1 MNVCLKGE
9 VRSNDTHAFGGMS
22 SEQSKPIQK
31 KHNMKTM
38 LFAFAVLTV
47 ALASQNA
54 SAQYQQLIYQQ
65 SFTGNGDP
73 LTGTAV
79 ETAVSPESGFW
90 SDQTGRFKL
99 DGSVAGVWFS
109 SATLPF
115 TPTSGFVYTLE
126 ATLNATSG
134 DDWNQLYMGFFDAS
148 GEDGGST
155 TVFDTASSWMGMDAS
170 GHWLVNGSHEGTTA
184 GPLTFK
190 IVLDT
195 TGAQWTSKFY
205 VNDFYISWKDQTF
218 TTNPTI
224 STVGFGTQ
232 STTGGAISNFSLN
245 AVSSLEPPTLTLL
258 SFSTPV
264 FEAGETT
271 MNAQF
276 TGNVGAT
283 YVIEYSP
290 LLDGSWTPLAPVST
304 DGGTFS
310 VNITETGDHTATWGN
325 KLFFRAKNAD

>member
-1 MNVCLKGE
+1 M
-9 VRSNDTHAFGGMS
+9 
-22 SEQSKPIQK
+22 
-31 KHNMKTM
+31 
-38 LFAFAVLTV
+38 

-54 SAQYQQLIYQQ
+54 SAQYEEEIYQQ
-65 SFTGNGDP
+65 SFTGNSNP
-73 LTGTAV
+73 LTGEHVDAAGFSV
-79 ETAVSPESGFW
+79 GSGFW

-99 DGSVAGVWFS
+99 NGSVAGVWFS

-115 TPTSGFVYTLE
+115 TPVSGFVYTLE
-126 ATLNATSG
+126 ATLQASSG
-134 DDWNQLYMGFFDAS
+134 EDWNQLYMGFFNAS
-148 GEDGGST
+148 GGDST
-155 TVFDTASSWMGMDAS
+155 TVFTTASSWMGMDAS
-170 GHWLVNGSHEGTTA
+170 GHWLINNSHEGTTA

-195 TGAQWTSKFY
+195 TETQWKSKFY
-205 VNDFYISWKDQTF
+205 VNDFYVSWKDQTF

-232 STTGGAISNFSLN
+232 ANTGGAISNFSLN

-258 SFSTPV
+258 SFSPPV
-264 FEAGETT
+264 YAAGETT

-290 LLDGSWTPLAPVST
+290 LLDGSWTSLAPVST

>member
-1 MNVCLKGE
+1 M
-9 VRSNDTHAFGGMS
+9 
-22 SEQSKPIQK
+22 
-31 KHNMKTM
+31 
-38 LFAFAVLTV
+38 

-54 SAQYQQLIYQQ
+54 SAQYEEEIYQQ
-65 SFTGNGDP
+65 SFTGNSNP
-73 LTGTAV
+73 LTGEHVDAAGFSV
-79 ETAVSPESGFW
+79 GSGFW

-99 DGSVAGVWFS
+99 NGSVAGVWFS

-115 TPTSGFVYTLE
+115 TPVSGFVYTLE
-126 ATLNATSG
+126 ATLQASSG
-134 DDWNQLYMGFFDAS
+134 EDWNQLYMGFFNAS
-148 GEDGGST
+148 GGDST
-155 TVFDTASSWMGMDAS
+155 TVYTTASSWMGMDKS
-170 GHWLVNGSHEGTTA
+170 GHWLVNNSHEGTTA

-195 TGAQWTSKFY
+195 TGSQWTSKFY
-205 VNDFYISWKDQTF
+205 VNDFYVSSKDQTF

-258 SFSTPV
+258 SFSPPV
-264 FEAGETT
+264 YAAGETT

-290 LLDGSWTPLAPVST
+290 LLDGSWTSLAPVST

-310 VNITETGDHTATWGN
+310 VNITEAGDHTATWGN
-325 KLFFRAKNAD
+325 KLFFRARNAD

>member
-1 MNVCLKGE
+1 MNICLRGE
-9 VRSNDTHAFGGMS
+9 LRSNDIHTFSGMS
-22 SEQSKPIQK
+22 SDQSKTIHK

-38 LFAFAVLTV
+38 LFASAVLTM
-47 ALASQNA
+47 AMASQNA
-54 SAQYQQLIYQQ
+54 SAQYPEAIYQQ
-65 SFTGNGDP
+65 PFTGNSNP
-73 LTGTAV
+73 LTG
-79 ETAVSPESGFW
+79 EPVSTGSGFW

-99 DGSVAGVWFS
+99 NGSVAGVWFS

-115 TPTSGFVYTLE
+115 TPKSGYVYELV
-126 ATLNATSG
+126 ATLSATSG
-134 DDWNQLYMGFFDAS
+134 EDWNQLYMGFFNAS

-155 TVFDTASSWMGMDAS
+155 TVYSTASSWMGLDAS
-170 GHWLVNGSHEGTTA
+170 GHWLVNGGHEGTTS
-184 GPLTFK
+184 GPLTLK

-195 TGAQWTSKFY
+195 TGTQWKSKFY
-205 VNDFYISWKDQTF
+205 VNDFYVSWKDQTF

-232 STTGGAISNFSLN
+232 SNTGGTISNFSLN
-245 AVSSLEPPTLTLL
+245 VVSGLEPPTLTLL

-310 VNITETGDHTATWGN
+310 VDITEAGDHTATWGN